1 MYFRRIWLV
10 GSVTLMLAGL
20 MVATTGAGASAGM
33 SGYSVGIDSYT
44 IGSVTANPGTAYI
57 GDAVTFNGVGQLPN
71 AVLEVGIGGTA
82 DNVTY
87 TKLMGT
93 ARADAAGNWAMTAL
107 VPSTVTRES
116 DKTEVPTLYGTWT
129 VLGLTI
135 GPDGGAYGST
145 GSLTVVENVPANTTQ
160 TTAQTTSKNSTL
172 PNTGMPPV
180 APWLLGS
187 GLLAAAGLGVERVR
201 SRRRR

>member
-20 MVATTGAGASAGM
+20 MVATTGAGASAG
-33 SGYSVGIDSYT
+33 IDSYT

-57 GDAVTFNGVGQLPN
+57 GDAVTFNGAGQLPN

-87 TKLMGT
+87 TKLTGT

-107 VPSTVTRES
+107 VPSTVTRG
-116 DKTEVPTLYGTWT
+116 K
-129 VLGLTI
+129 
-135 GPDGGAYGST
+135 
-145 GSLTVVENVPANTTQ
+145 
-160 TTAQTTSKNSTL
+160 
-172 PNTGMPPV
+172 
-180 APWLLGS
+180 
-187 GLLAAAGLGVERVR
+187 R
-201 SRRRR
+201 